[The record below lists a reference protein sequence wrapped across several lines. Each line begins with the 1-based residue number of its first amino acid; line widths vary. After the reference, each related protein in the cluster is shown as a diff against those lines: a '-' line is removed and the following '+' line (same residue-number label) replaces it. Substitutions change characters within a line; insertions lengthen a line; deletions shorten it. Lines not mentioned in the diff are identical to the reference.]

1 MELRRIESELRVSE
15 ERYRHLFDNSPM
27 LVWELDMSGILAWMD
42 ERKQSGVVDFEA
54 FLNEMDDALAH
65 AKSLLEVGKINQS
78 SMDLLGI
85 EDRSVLTEFPHL
97 SRPESRCMFR
107 DLLEVLWRKEF
118 LFEAEIPAV
127 ASDGKALIFEARFAA
142 PIADD
147 CPDYS
152 RMILSAV
159 DVTDQRVAV
168 RSRLELAA
176 ILDASTD
183 AIVRF
188 SHDDIVM
195 NWSEGAKKMFGYASV
210 EMVGS
215 SVSCLLPSDRTEEH
229 GSIRSRALAGNETFI
244 PQTVRLRKDGHPL
257 DVSISVFPMK
267 GEMEEVNGYAAIVR
281 EITELKHVEEQ
292 VRQAQKME
300 AVGRLAGGIAHDF
313 NNLLTVVSGYANLLL
328 EELPKQGATA
338 RKVQTMAKAAE
349 RASDLTRQL
358 LAFGRKQ
365 VFKAR
370 ALNLNDTVEELEEIL
385 RRLSREDVEVVID
398 LDEGL
403 GNVAADPTQIEQVV
417 INLAVNARDAMPDG
431 GRLEIETANVDL
443 DESFVDTHVSVIP
456 GSYVRLS
463 VKDTGVGMDEYTKGH
478 LFDPFYT
485 TKEPGDGSGL
495 GLAAVYG
502 TVIQSGGSVWVY
514 SEQGIGTTFNIY
526 LPRIDRVP
534 DVTSRVEAKQ
544 EIRGTETIL
553 LVEDDDSLRVL
564 TSEVLTTNGYS
575 VIESPGGYEA
585 TRASME
591 NKTVD
596 LMLSDVVMPGASG
609 PDLVEELRKDRP
621 ELRCLYMSGY
631 SDDELQRRLAKENVA
646 LVTKPFRPHE
656 LLQAVRAILDGGR

>member
-1 MELRRIESELRVSE
+1 M
-15 ERYRHLFDNSPM
+15 
-27 LVWELDMSGILAWMD
+27 
-42 ERKQSGVVDFEA
+42 
-54 FLNEMDDALAH
+54 
-65 AKSLLEVGKINQS
+65 
-78 SMDLLGI
+78 
-85 EDRSVLTEFPHL
+85 
-97 SRPESRCMFR
+97 
-107 DLLEVLWRKEF
+107 
-118 LFEAEIPAV
+118 
-127 ASDGKALIFEARFAA
+127 
-142 PIADD
+142 
-147 CPDYS
+147 
-152 RMILSAV
+152 
-159 DVTDQRVAV
+159 
-168 RSRLELAA
+168 
-176 ILDASTD
+176 
-183 AIVRF
+183 
-188 SHDDIVM
+188 
-195 NWSEGAKKMFGYASV
+195 
-210 EMVGS
+210 
-215 SVSCLLPSDRTEEH
+215 
-229 GSIRSRALAGNETFI
+229 
-244 PQTVRLRKDGHPL
+244 
-257 DVSISVFPMK
+257 
-267 GEMEEVNGYAAIVR
+267 
-281 EITELKHVEEQ
+281 
-292 VRQAQKME
+292 
-300 AVGRLAGGIAHDF
+300 
-313 NNLLTVVSGYANLLL
+313 
-328 EELPKQGATA
+328 
-338 RKVQTMAKAAE
+338 
-349 RASDLTRQL
+349 
-358 LAFGRKQ
+358 
-365 VFKAR
+365 
-370 ALNLNDTVEELEEIL
+370 NDTVEELEEIL